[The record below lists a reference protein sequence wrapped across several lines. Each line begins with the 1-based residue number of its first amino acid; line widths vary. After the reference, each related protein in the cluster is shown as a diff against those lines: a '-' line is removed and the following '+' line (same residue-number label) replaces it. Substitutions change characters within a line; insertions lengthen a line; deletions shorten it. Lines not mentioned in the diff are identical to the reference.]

1 MKSHFAGSIL
11 IIFGSL
17 FFISCEKNIPID
29 PDRSEIIVPDSY
41 TFVRDGQS
49 TVSFSGQTTR
59 IGMATEL
66 ISAMTDF
73 SKTETGLL
81 EMYMNK
87 TVDGSEANPYAND
100 AYNESS
106 KSVKSKVAASADFF
120 SANTSESA
128 TIKADF
134 ESWIIAQSIEVSA
147 NENEFATPGNAGQ
160 IADGSSARYVN
171 AQGLEYDQAVN
182 KGLIGALMLDQI
194 LNNYLSPS
202 VLDAGQNIEE
212 NNSSTLADGKNY
224 TTMEHKWDEAYGYLF
239 GFSDS
244 PEDPIATLGSDDN
257 FLNKYLGRVDSDDD
271 FAGIGLSIFNA
282 FKLGRAAIVGQ
293 DYELRNEQAA
303 TIKQELSKVVA
314 IRAVYYLQHAKLAL
328 PTNQDDSAYGSAFH
342 DLSEGFGFVYSLRF
356 THDITSGLSYFST
369 DEVNAMISDLTEG
382 RGFWDITPEKLD
394 AISKTIAAKFNF
406 TIEQAGD

>member
-1 MKSHFAGSIL
+1 
-11 IIFGSL
+11 
-17 FFISCEKNIPID
+17 
-29 PDRSEIIVPDSY
+29 
-41 TFVRDGQS
+41 
-49 TVSFSGQTTR
+49 
-59 IGMATEL
+59 
-66 ISAMTDF
+66 
-73 SKTETGLL
+73 
-81 EMYMNK
+81 
-87 TVDGSEANPYAND
+87 VDGSEANPYAND

-134 ESWIIAQSIEVSA
+134 ESWIIAQSKEVSA

-257 FLNKYLGRVDSDDD
+257 FLNKYVGRVDSDDD

-394 AISKTIAAKFNF
+394 AISKTIAAKFDF